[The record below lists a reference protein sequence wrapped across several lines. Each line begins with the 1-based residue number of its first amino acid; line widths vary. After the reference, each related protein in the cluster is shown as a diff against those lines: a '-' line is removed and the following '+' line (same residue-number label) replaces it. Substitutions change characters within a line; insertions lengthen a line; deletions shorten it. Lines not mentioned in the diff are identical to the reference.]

1 MNPPTPF
8 DFNALSVGT
17 IISFITGT
25 GIIAGFMYKIF
36 SLFNQV
42 KKNEISVQRCHERID
57 NLKILSENQKS
68 ELIEKVEQTNDAV
81 NLLCSAVSALIDD
94 SLLDNQESKKQL
106 QEIKHKLDNKKEII

>member
-1 MNPPTPF
+1 MNPPV
-8 DFNALSVGT
+8 DFNTLT
-17 IISFITGT
+17 IGNVISFVTGT

-57 NLKILSENQKS
+57 NLKASSENQKS
-68 ELIEKVEQTNDAV
+68 ELIDKVEQTNDAV

-94 SLLDNQESKKQL
+94 SLLDNNESKQQL
-106 QEIKHKLDNKKEII
+106 REIKHKLDNKKEII